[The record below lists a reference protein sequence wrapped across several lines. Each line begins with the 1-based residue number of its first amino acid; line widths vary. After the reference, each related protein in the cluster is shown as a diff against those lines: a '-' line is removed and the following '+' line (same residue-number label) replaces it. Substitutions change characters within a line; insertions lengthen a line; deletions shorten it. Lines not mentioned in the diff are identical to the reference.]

1 MSENFNLEIISPDKT
16 LIKAEVNEVTLPG
29 FEGLMTILKDHIPL
43 VTFLRPGIIEIK
55 TQSNTKKYYVE
66 EGTVEFYKNNLL
78 ILSSTAED
86 KKDIS
91 PKKANE
97 NLKEAEKNIE
107 NKEIGDKEKYILS
120 YKIST
125 LKELNN

>member
-1 MSENFNLEIISPDKT
+1 M
-16 LIKAEVNEVTLPG
+16 
-29 FEGLMTILKDHIPL
+29 
-43 VTFLRPGIIEIK
+43 
-55 TQSNTKKYYVE
+55 
-66 EGTVEFYKNNLL
+66 L